1 MIARLSHRLAMLA
14 LVAAVAGLVA
24 TAAHAQRSYDRGG
37 RAANHVAGV
46 FDHYVLSLSWSPT
59 HCAEVDPR
67 QRDPQCGP
75 RPPRPYAFVLHGL
88 WPQYERGWPESC
100 QTQFRPF
107 VPDGVI
113 DRMLDIMPSRKLVI
127 HEYRKHG
134 TCSGLEPGPYFDLS
148 RRIFETVRMPDR
160 FVNPAAPF
168 TIGRE
173 EVVDAFLAANPKL
186 SRDMIAVA
194 CGGTGN
200 RLKEVHICFS
210 RDGKPADCGARNEQR
225 RLCRADRLYVPPVR
239 EGGAA
244 YNPAP
249 TPAPTPSAPAAP
261 ATQPTPKAQPAPGLA
276 PTPLPP
282 GLMPEPTPSRRI

>member
-1 MIARLSHRLAMLA
+1 MLARLSRLVATLA
-14 LVAAVAGLVA
+14 LVATVAGL
-24 TAAHAQRSYDRGG
+24 AASAAQAQRSYDRGG
-37 RAANHVAGV
+37 RSGNHVAGV

-67 QRDPQCGP
+67 QSDPQCGP

-88 WPQYERGWPESC
+88 WPQYERGWPENC

-107 VPDGVI
+107 VPDSVI
-113 DRMLDIMPSRKLVI
+113 GRMLDIMPSRKLVI
-127 HEYRKHG
+127 HQYRKHG
-134 TCSGLEPGPYFDLS
+134 TCSGLEPAAFFDLS
-148 RRIFETVRMPDR
+148 RRIFETVRIPDR

-173 EVVDAFLAANPKL
+173 EVVDAFLAANPKFT
-186 SRDMIAVA
+186 RDMVAVS

-210 RDGKPADCGARNEQR
+210 RDGKPVDCGARNEQR

-239 EGGAA
+239 EGGGSPV
-244 YNPAP
+244 PAP
-249 TPAPTPSAPAAP
+249 SH
-261 ATQPTPKAQPAPGLA
+261 KPAPGVA
-276 PTPLPP
+276 PAPLPP
-282 GLMPEPTPSRRI
+282 GLMPEPSGSRRI

>member
-1 MIARLSHRLAMLA
+1 MIARLSRRLAMLA
-14 LVAAVAGLVA
+14 LVAAVVGLAA
-24 TAAHAQRSYDRGG
+24 TAAIAQRSYDRGG
-37 RAANHVAGV
+37 RSANHVAGV

-88 WPQYERGWPESC
+88 WPQYERGWPENC

-127 HEYRKHG
+127 HQYRKHG
-134 TCSGLEPGPYFDLS
+134 TCSGLEPGPFFDLS
-148 RRIFETVRMPDR
+148 RRVFETVRMPER
-160 FVNPAAPF
+160 FVNPGAPF

-173 EVVDAFLAANPKL
+173 EVVDAFLAVNPKL
-186 SRDMIAVA
+186 TRDMIAVS

-239 EGGAA
+239 EGGFTD
-244 YNPAP
+244 PAP
-249 TPAPTPSAPAAP
+249 APAAP
-261 ATQPTPKAQPAPGLA
+261 ATPPRAQPAPGA

-282 GLMPEPTPSRRI
+282 GLMPEPTPQRRI